1 MGFALRDDKRG
12 YALRDDTKKLALDK
26 SPCLLKYQHG

>member
-1 MGFALRDDKRG
+1 MGF
-12 YALRDDTKKLALDK
+12 ALRDDTKKLALDK